1 MIDPQDLEVM
11 YQHIF
16 ELDEG
21 KTVLE
26 DMQKRFH
33 ADRSTFSKD
42 ALEMAF
48 LEGQRSVILFIENK
62 LFATTENR
70 KELEQDE

>member
-1 MIDPQDLEVM
+1 MIDPADLEVM

>member
-1 MIDPQDLEVM
+1 MIDPADLEAM
-11 YQHIF
+11 YEHIF
-16 ELDEG
+16 ELDDGEQ
-21 KTVLE
+21 VLK
-26 DMQKRFH
+26 DLQKRFH

-42 ALEMAF
+42 ALEMVF

-62 LFATTENR
+62 IFATTENR